1 MKTIEV
7 QGLKASYGDLF
18 VLNNISFT
26 VAEGEVVALIGPS
39 GCGKSTLLRILA
51 GTIPKMV
58 PAKVEGRIKILGQSP
73 DKVPPG
79 TMEMIFQ
86 EENLLPWRTTLS
98 NVKLGQ
104 ELLGRRS
111 QNSQAEEILA
121 LVGLTGFE
129 SSHPRELSGGMKQR
143 VALASALYTS
153 PDVLLMDEPLGALD
167 ALTREEM
174 WTLLE
179 RIHQEKP
186 SMTMVLVTHHVEE
199 AVVLSDQVI
208 VMGRLPSE
216 IIERAT
222 IEVARPRVKNGIIAE
237 GCLLLTN
244 EIRSK
249 IRRINHG

>member
-1 MKTIEV
+1 MNAIEV
-7 QGLKASYGDLF
+7 QGLKVSYGDLL
-18 VLNNISFT
+18 VLNKLSFNVT
-26 VAEGEVVALIGPS
+26 DGEVVALIGPS
-39 GCGKSTLLRILA
+39 GCGKSTLLRLLA
-51 GTIPKMV
+51 GTIPKMI
-58 PAKVEGRIKILGQSP
+58 PAQVEGSIKIKGASP
-73 DKVPPG
+73 ETVPPG

-98 NVKLGQ
+98 NVNLGQ
-104 ELLGRRS
+104 ELLGKK
-111 QNSQAEEILA
+111 NSSDQAEVILA

-129 SSHPRELSGGMKQR
+129 RAFPRELSGGMKQR

-179 RIHQEKP
+179 EIHQEKP

-199 AVVLSDQVI
+199 AVVLADKVI

-216 IIERAT
+216 IIAIVD
-222 IEVARPRVKNGIIAE
+222 IEISRPRLKKGVINE
-237 GCLLLTN
+237 DCLLITN
-244 EIRSK
+244 LIRSK
-249 IRRINHG
+249 IRRINNG